1 MMNAPLSKYVRQQ
14 AAVRIAVAALLAGAI
29 ATAVAL
35 PDAAGAATSHKVH
48 HPKLVVFAGSQADL
62 GTILTTQAGYTL
74 YTNVGDT
81 QDNSFVASQPY
92 AAAWPALV
100 LPAGDVLFAGRGI
113 VGLGTFTLP
122 NGQVQVT
129 WQGLPLY
136 TFIKDTTPHMVD
148 GDGVKG
154 FVPAFVALQKK
165 K

>member
-1 MMNAPLSKYVRQQ
+1 MMHPPFLKYVRQR
-14 AAVRIAVAALLAGAI
+14 ASIRMAVVGLLAGVI
-29 ATAVAL
+29 ALAVTVPAE
-35 PDAAGAATSHKVH
+35 AGAATSHKVH
-48 HPKLVVFAGSQADL
+48 HPKLVVFAASQTGL

-74 YTNVGDT
+74 YTNIGDT
-81 QDNSFVASQPY
+81 QDDSFVASQPY
-92 AAAWPALV
+92 AAAWPSLL
-100 LPAGDVLFAGRGI
+100 LPPGDVLFAGRGI

-122 NGQVQVT
+122 NGQVQIT

-136 TFIKDTTPHMVD
+136 TFIKDTTPHAVT